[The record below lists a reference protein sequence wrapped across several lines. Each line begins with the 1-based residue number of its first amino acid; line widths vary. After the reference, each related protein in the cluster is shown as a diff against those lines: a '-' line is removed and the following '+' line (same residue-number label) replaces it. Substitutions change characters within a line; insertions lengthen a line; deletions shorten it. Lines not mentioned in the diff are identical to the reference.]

1 MTRGAEGERGEN
13 PTQKKTMSG
22 IVQITRKGV
31 GYVAWPRTGAVPE
44 KEQEDVE
51 IALESLGGAFNGDA
65 VEVELVGRVPTP
77 FRRPRPGSAVKA
89 APKGA
94 RMAGKVVAIT
104 ERAKT
109 EFVCTLAHQS
119 DLWVAVPD
127 DTRVYKPFHI
137 KEVPAGTKENTKVLV
152 KLVSFYGGKDSENP
166 LGEIIEVIG
175 QAGEHRAEMNSIV
188 IEHGFRTEFSKE
200 VQEEAKKIEEEHAQT
215 ISNEAA
221 HRADFRGV
229 PTMTIDPLTA
239 KDFDDALSIQEI
251 LGANKIGK
259 GDEPEYEIGVHIAD
273 VTFFVRPGSA
283 IEEEGRK
290 RGTSVY
296 LVDATIP
303 MLPEEL
309 SGNVC
314 SLREGEDRLAFSAV
328 FRINARGEVLARR
341 FERSIICSQKR
352 FTYEEAQK
360 ILDHAGSE
368 DPSLS
373 MPSSSSSMRVR
384 RSEEPAFEH
393 ELVTLNTL
401 AKILRKARE
410 QEGAIDFGDNE
421 VKFVLDETGKPIGVE
436 RKVRI
441 ATNELIEE
449 FMLLANREVAKHVSM
464 LAQKVPEKN
473 YVFLYRIHD
482 EPKADRI
489 EELSTFV
496 RAIGYDFE
504 KSKNK
509 KGYSARDIGQ
519 LLKQIEGKPE
529 EHLIRTATLR
539 SMAKAIYTTKN
550 IGHFGLAFD
559 YYTHFTSPIRRY
571 PDMLVHRILASHLPN
586 GQAGLS
592 NNPMTRREYDSLEAM
607 CLKASEQEAKA
618 VSAERDS
625 IRYKQVEY
633 MQEKIGQT
641 FEAIISGVTDW
652 GLYVEDTASACEGL
666 VRVKSIGGD
675 FYNHSQ
681 KEYSL
686 VGERTKKK
694 FTLGDKVN
702 VKLVAAD
709 LIQRTLDFEL
719 VS

>member
-1 MTRGAEGERGEN
+1 MN
-13 PTQKKTMSG
+13 KKTVSG
-22 IVQITRKGV
+22 IIQITRKGV
-31 GYVAWPRTGAVPE
+31 GYVAWPRSEAAVASKAE
-44 KEQEDVE
+44 KEQEDIE
-51 IALESLGGAFNGDA
+51 IPIENLGGAFNGDV
-65 VEVELVGRVPTP
+65 VEVELGGLAQTP
-77 FRRPRPGSAVKA
+77 FRKPRAGASKPAKSA
-89 APKGA
+89 GG
-94 RMAGKVVAIT
+94 RFTGKVVAVI

-109 EFVCTLAHQS
+109 EFVCTLAHQNNI
-119 DLWVAVPD
+119 WMGVAD
-127 DTRVYKPFHI
+127 DTRMYKPFHI
-137 KEVPAGTKENTKVLV
+137 QNVPTGTKENTKALV
-152 KLVSFYGGKDSENP
+152 KLVSFYGGAENP
-166 LGEIIEVIG
+166 LGEILEVIG

-200 VQEEAKKIEEEHAQT
+200 IQEEAKKIEEEHAQT
-215 ISNEAA
+215 IQNEAH
-221 HRADFRGV
+221 HRVDFRGV
-229 PTMTIDPLTA
+229 TTMTIDPLTA

-251 LGANKIGK
+251 TEASAKTGGNT
-259 GDEPEYEIGVHIAD
+259 ETEYEIGVHIAD

-283 IEEEGRK
+283 IEEEARK

-314 SLREGEDRLAFSAV
+314 SLKEGEDRLAFSAV
-328 FRINARGEVLARR
+328 FRINTRGEVLARR
-341 FERSIICSQKR
+341 FERTIICSQKR
-352 FTYEEAQK
+352 FTYEEAQEV
-360 ILDHAGSE
+360 LDIQKGQF
-368 DPSLS
+368 LK
-373 MPSSSSSMRVR
+373 
-384 RSEEPAFEH
+384 
-393 ELVTLNTL
+393 ELNTLNTL

-421 VKFVLDETGKPIGVE
+421 VKFVLDASGKPIGVE

-449 FMLLANREVAKHVSM
+449 FMLLANREVAKHVSV

-504 KSKNK
+504 KRGK

-529 EHLIRTATLR
+529 QHLIRTATLR

-571 PDMLVHRILASHLPN
+571 PDMLVHRILNSHIL
-586 GQAGLS
+586 G
-592 NNPMTRREYDSLEAM
+592 NPMTRREYDSLENL
-607 CLKASEQEAKA
+607 CIKASEQEAKA

-641 FEAIISGVTDW
+641 FEAVISGVTDW
-652 GLYVEDTASACEGL
+652 GLYVEDTVSACEGL

-719 VS
+719 V